1 MAGRESA
8 AVERAVAASLADP
21 ARSLRSLAVEHDV
34 ASSSLRRAL
43 RARGVPARTAPAGP
57 AHHAYLDGRTA
68 QRAKPTET
76 PCAAV

>member
-8 AVERAVAASLADP
+8 AVERAVAAALADP
-21 ARSLRSLAVEHDV
+21 SRTLRPLAAEYGV

-43 RARGVPARTAPAGP
+43 RARGVPARTALAGP
-57 AHHAYLDGRTA
+57 AHHAYLDGRKS

-76 PCAAV
+76 P